1 VTDSAEPIR
10 ILLVDDHALFRES
23 VARYLGSE
31 PGFQV
36 VGECGS
42 LGEALEALRHGPV
55 DLVLLDIELEGRDG
69 THFLPLAEN
78 QGFAGQVLVV
88 TAGVNEDE
96 AAELI
101 RSGVSGIFMKHKSAP
116 LLAQAVRDVMAGKPW
131 FDRALLQ
138 GVVAFGARP
147 PAETAAERFSL
158 RERQVFSHVL
168 DGLANK
174 EIAARLGVSE
184 SSVKATLQ
192 QLFAKTGVRTRS
204 QLVRIALEQYRDLA
218 ATVPPPPAPRQA

>member
-1 VTDSAEPIR
+1 MTEAAASIR

-23 VARYLGSE
+23 VARFLGSE

-55 DLVLLDIELEGRDG
+55 DLVLLDIELDGRDG
-69 THFLPLAEN
+69 THFLPLAEH

-88 TAGVNEDE
+88 TAGVSEAE

-116 LLAQAVRDVMAGKPW
+116 LLAQAVRDVVAGKLW

-138 GVVAFGARP
+138 GVLAYGARA

-158 RERQVFSHVL
+158 RERQVFSHL
-168 DGLANK
+168 LEGLANK

-218 ATVPPPPAPRQA
+218 AAAPASAAPRQI